1 MATFLTTERMNPAL
15 TARVERAVSHGT
27 RARHHAARSGI
38 EGTLASGQRLG
49 RARLLTLLTAV
60 VIGLLA
66 IAMYVHDR
74 RTVEA
79 ERRALLTVLDE
90 RRAGLPAGHESFV
103 EATDRWIGEAASDGD
118 PADVVDPSL
127 RAPGALDALLR
138 RPAVYVRAPRA
149 ELRDARGIDDAA
161 RGSDKD
167 AFLLCLMKPP
177 PSPSERDRLT
187 KVRGVYFGGTKVD
200 EETANVRRL
209 AEARLG
215 LAALGPA
222 FEGSVRAAPELSAL
236 RRLRKALEES
246 PIELAKKAAGA
257 EILIVVVESPIETE
271 TLASSARVSLVDLA
285 AKKVLLRVGRRVD
298 EQGLSPMGVLHREQI
313 EGCGL
318 ALAVRRSVEEL

>member
-15 TARVERAVSHGT
+15 RARVERAASHRA
-27 RARHHAARSGI
+27 RARHHAARAGI
-38 EGTLASGQRLG
+38 KGTFASEKRLG
-49 RARLLTLLTAV
+49 RARLLTLLTAAAV
-60 VIGLLA
+60 VLLA
-66 IAMYVHDR
+66 VAMYVQDR
-74 RTVEA
+74 RAIEA
-79 ERRALLTVLDE
+79 ERRALLAVLDE
-90 RRAGLPAGHESFV
+90 RRAEFPAGYEGFV

-127 RAPGALDALLR
+127 RAPGALDALLH

-167 AFLLCLMKPP
+167 AFLLCLLKPP
-177 PSPSERDRLT
+177 PSPSERDLLT

-215 LAALGPA
+215 LAVLGPV
-222 FEGSVRAAPELSAL
+222 FEGSVRAARDVAAL
-236 RRLRKALEES
+236 RRHRNELDRS

-257 EILIVVVESPIETE
+257 ELLIIVADSPVESATS
-271 TLASSARVSLVDLA
+271 ASSARVSLVDLA
-285 AKKVLLRVGRRVD
+285 AKKVVLRVGRRVD
-298 EQGLSPMGVLHREQI
+298 QQGLSPTGVLHREQI

-318 ALAVRRSVEEL
+318 AFAVRRSVEE

>member
-15 TARVERAVSHGT
+15 RARVERAASHRA
-27 RARHHAARSGI
+27 RARHHAARAGI
-38 EGTLASGQRLG
+38 KGTFASEKRLG
-49 RARLLTLLTAV
+49 RARLLTLLTAAAV
-60 VIGLLA
+60 VLLA
-66 IAMYVHDR
+66 IAMYVQDR
-74 RTVEA
+74 RAIEA

-90 RRAGLPAGHESFV
+90 RRAEFPVGYEGFV
-103 EATDRWIGEAASDGD
+103 EATDRWLGEAASDGD

-138 RPAVYVRAPRA
+138 RPAVYVRAPRV
-149 ELRDARGIDDAA
+149 ELRDARRIDDAA

-167 AFLLCLMKPP
+167 AFLLCLLKPP
-177 PSPSERDRLT
+177 PSPSERDLLT

-215 LAALGPA
+215 LAVLGPA
-222 FEGSVRAAPELSAL
+222 FEGSVRAARDVAALKRHRKELDQ
-236 RRLRKALEES
+236 S

-257 EILIVVVESPIETE
+257 EVLIIVADSPVEST
-271 TLASSARVSLVDLA
+271 TSASSARVSLVDLA

-298 EQGLSPMGVLHREQI
+298 QQGLSPTGVLHREQI

-318 ALAVRRSVEEL
+318 ALAVRRNVEE

>member
-15 TARVERAVSHGT
+15 RARVERAASHRA
-27 RARHHAARSGI
+27 RARHHAARAGI
-38 EGTLASGQRLG
+38 KGTFASERRIG
-49 RARLLTLLTAV
+49 RARLLTLLTAAAIV
-60 VIGLLA
+60 LLA

-74 RTVEA
+74 RAVEA

-90 RRAGLPAGHESFV
+90 RRAGFPAGYETFV

-149 ELRDARGIDDAA
+149 ELGDVRRIDDAA

-167 AFLLCLMKPP
+167 AFLLCLLQPP
-177 PSPSERDRLT
+177 PSSSEHDLLT

-209 AEARLG
+209 AEARRG
-215 LAALGPA
+215 LAVLGPA
-222 FEGSVRAAPELSAL
+222 FEGSVRAARDVAAL
-236 RRLRKALEES
+236 RRHRKELDQS

-257 EILIVVVESPIETE
+257 EVLIIVAESPVETK
-271 TLASSARVSLVDLA
+271 TSASSARVSLVDLA

-318 ALAVRRSVEEL
+318 AFAVRRSVGE

>member
-1 MATFLTTERMNPAL
+1 MNPAL
-15 TARVERAVSHGT
+15 RARVARAVSHRV

-38 EGTLASGQRLG
+38 KVTFARGQRPG
-49 RARLLTLLTAV
+49 RARLLTLLAAV

-66 IAMYVHDR
+66 TAMYVDDR

-90 RRAGLPAGHESFV
+90 RRAGLPVGYEGFV

-138 RPAVYVRAPRA
+138 RPAVYVRAELA
-149 ELRDARGIDDAA
+149 DLRDVRRIDDAA
-161 RGSDKD
+161 RGSGKD
-167 AFLLCLMKPP
+167 AFLLCLLTPP
-177 PSPSERDRLT
+177 PSSSERDLLT

-200 EETANVRRL
+200 EDTPNVRRL
-209 AEARLG
+209 VEARLG
-215 LAALGPA
+215 LAVLGPA
-222 FEGSVRAAPELSAL
+222 FEGTVRATRELSAL
-236 RRLRKALEES
+236 KRLRKELDGS

-257 EILIVVVESPIETE
+257 EILIVVAESPVETN
-271 TLASSARVSLVDLA
+271 TSASSARVSLVDLA
-285 AKKVLLRVGRRVD
+285 AKKVLLRVRRRVD
-298 EQGLSPMGVLHREQI
+298 ERGLSPMGALHREQI

-318 ALAVRRSVEEL
+318 AFAVRRSVEE